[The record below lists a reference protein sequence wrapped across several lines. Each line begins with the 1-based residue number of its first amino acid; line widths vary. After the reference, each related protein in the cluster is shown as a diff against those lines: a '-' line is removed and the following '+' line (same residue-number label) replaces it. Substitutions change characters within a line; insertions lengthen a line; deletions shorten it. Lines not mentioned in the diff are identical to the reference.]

1 MGAFI
6 NYKSWLSAKGY
17 FCVMLPLTDNAKC
30 VASHKKFHLSGGL
43 KEVCVART
51 CETNSFKKK
60 SK

>member
-1 MGAFI
+1 
-6 NYKSWLSAKGY
+6 
-17 FCVMLPLTDNAKC
+17 MLPLTDNAKC